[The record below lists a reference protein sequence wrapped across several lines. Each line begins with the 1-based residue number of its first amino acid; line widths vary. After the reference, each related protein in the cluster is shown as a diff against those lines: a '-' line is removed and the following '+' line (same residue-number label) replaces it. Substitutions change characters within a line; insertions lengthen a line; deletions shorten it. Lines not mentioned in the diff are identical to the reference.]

1 MDKRQIGF
9 TLIELLIVVAI
20 VGILAAVAY
29 PSYVEYINRG
39 KRAEGQAALMKAL
52 QLQERFYTVNGTY
65 ATNAQLPPLFGLAPG
80 ATVRS
85 GQVPSDPNSWYEIT
99 VDNPAGCT
107 PITVCVNVT
116 ATPRAGFNDPRCGTL
131 TMNSVG
137 QRSQSG
143 NQSVAVCFK

>member
-1 MDKRQIGF
+1 MV
-9 TLIELLIVVAI
+9 VVAI

-39 KRAEGQAALMKAL
+39 KRAEGQAAIMKTL

-65 ATNAQLPPLFGLAPG
+65 ASNAQLPTLFGLAAG
-80 ATVRS
+80 ATVTS
-85 GQVPSDPNSWYEIT
+85 GQVPSDPNAWYVIT
-99 VDNPAGCT
+99 VNNPVGCT
-107 PITVCVNVT
+107 PLTVCVNVT
-116 ATPRAGFNDPRCGTL
+116 ATPRTGFNDPRCGTL

-143 NQSVAVCFK
+143 NQSVAYCFK